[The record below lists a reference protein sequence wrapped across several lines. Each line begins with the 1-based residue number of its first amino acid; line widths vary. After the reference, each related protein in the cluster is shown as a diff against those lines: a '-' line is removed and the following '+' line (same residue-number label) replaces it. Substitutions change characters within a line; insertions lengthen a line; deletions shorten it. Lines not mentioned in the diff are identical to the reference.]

1 MRYELIIGILIPCL
15 WLAWIAYWWYSARDV
30 KPTAQPEPFASQI
43 QYRAPLILGVLC
55 FAVPRVMPTP
65 LTDRFVPVGPI
76 FPAVGTILLAVGL
89 GFAVWARRHLGRN
102 WSVQVV
108 VKEDHTLIRTGP
120 YRYVRHPI
128 YTGILLAMLG
138 MAIAIG
144 EWRVLLGFGFMLL
157 SFMIK
162 SRQEERR
169 MRETFSEYVEYQ
181 RQTAALIPYVF

>member
-1 MRYELIIGILIPCL
+1 
-15 WLAWIAYWWYSARDV
+15 
-30 KPTAQPEPFASQI
+30 
-43 QYRAPLILGVLC
+43 
-55 FAVPRVMPTP
+55 MPTP
-65 LTDRFVPVGPI
+65 LTGRFIPVGPI

-169 MRETFSEYVEYQ
+169 MRETFSEYAEYQ